1 MPREVIPG
9 KSNEPYAQ
17 RTDLG
22 WGVIGNV
29 GGAVVN
35 EDNDSSSITHRIS
48 TESTQLPNALA
59 QKTCHFAIKPS
70 IKEVINP
77 VQFRE
82 MLESDFSERSTGQ
95 PLSLDDK
102 RFLSQMEQGIRQRE
116 DGHYEMPLPFRRE
129 SPVMP
134 NNKSIALH
142 RLTKLWTRMEN
153 DKRYRDDYI
162 NFMNELI
169 EQNYAETVP
178 ESDLANEDGNVWYIP
193 HHGVYNPR
201 KPEKIRVV
209 FDCSANYK
217 GESLNNHLL
226 QGPDLTNGL
235 VGVLCRFRKDPTAF
249 MCDVE
254 AMFHQFK
261 VAEAH
266 RNFLRFL
273 WWEDGDTR
281 ERLNEY
287 RMTVH
292 LFGAGSSP
300 GCANF
305 GLKRIADDHEEECG
319 SEAANFVRNDFYVD
333 DGLKSVDTVEHA
345 TTLIQQTKEMCAKG
359 GLRLHKFTSNSKDV
373 IAAIPREDRAT
384 TLKNLDLHNDRLPVE
399 RALGVYWCV
408 ESDTFQM
415 HITLQDTPL
424 TRRGIL
430 STISS
435 IYDPLGF
442 VAPVLLVGKQLLQEL
457 CREGTDWDD
466 PVPDQIR
473 IRWEKW
479 RSKLCLLNEF
489 KVRRC
494 FKPNDFGPVQSTEL
508 HHFSD
513 ASTSGYGQC
522 SYIRLAN
529 VHGEVHCEFV
539 MAKSRICPLK
549 TITIPRLELTAALVS
564 VRVSTMLHK
573 ELDYNK
579 IVDVYWT
586 DSKVVLGYLNNEARR
601 FHVFVA
607 NRVQQIRDETSPE
620 QWRYVEGKENPADE
634 ASRGLTTREFL
645 DSQRWLSGPS
655 FLHNPQLEPLN
666 SVEHPLS
673 QDDPEVETTVLA
685 TQT

>member
-1 MPREVIPG
+1 
-9 KSNEPYAQ
+9 
-17 RTDLG
+17 
-22 WGVIGNV
+22 
-29 GGAVVN
+29 
-35 EDNDSSSITHRIS
+35 
-48 TESTQLPNALA
+48 
-59 QKTCHFAIKPS
+59 
-70 IKEVINP
+70 
-77 VQFRE
+77 
-82 MLESDFSERSTGQ
+82 
-95 PLSLDDK
+95 
-102 RFLSQMEQGIRQRE
+102 
-116 DGHYEMPLPFRRE
+116 
-129 SPVMP
+129 
-134 NNKSIALH
+134 
-142 RLTKLWTRMEN
+142 MEN

-178 ESDLANEDGNVWYIP
+178 ESELANEDGNVWYIP

-201 KPEKIRVV
+201 KPKKIRVV

-235 VGVLCRFRKDPTAF
+235 AGVLCRFRKDPTAF

-281 ERLNEY
+281 KRLIEY

-305 GLKRIADDHEEECG
+305 GLKRIADDHEEGCG
-319 SEAANFVRNDFYVD
+319 SDAAKLLRNDFYVD

-415 HITLQDTPL
+415 RITLQDTLL

-435 IYDPLGF
+435 IYDPLEF

-473 IRWEKW
+473 IR
-479 RSKLCLLNEF
+479 
-489 KVRRC
+489 
-494 FKPNDFGPVQSTEL
+494 
-508 HHFSD
+508 
-513 ASTSGYGQC
+513 
-522 SYIRLAN
+522 
-529 VHGEVHCEFV
+529 
-539 MAKSRICPLK
+539 
-549 TITIPRLELTAALVS
+549 
-564 VRVSTMLHK
+564 
-573 ELDYNK
+573 
-579 IVDVYWT
+579 
-586 DSKVVLGYLNNEARR
+586 
-601 FHVFVA
+601 
-607 NRVQQIRDETSPE
+607 
-620 QWRYVEGKENPADE
+620 
-634 ASRGLTTREFL
+634 
-645 DSQRWLSGPS
+645 
-655 FLHNPQLEPLN
+655 
-666 SVEHPLS
+666 
-673 QDDPEVETTVLA
+673 
-685 TQT
+685 